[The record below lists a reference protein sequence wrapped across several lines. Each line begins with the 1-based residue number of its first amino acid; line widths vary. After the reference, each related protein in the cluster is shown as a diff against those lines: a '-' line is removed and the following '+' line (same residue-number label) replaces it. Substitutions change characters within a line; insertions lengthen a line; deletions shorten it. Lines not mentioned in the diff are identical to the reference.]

1 MIEFKHYFQPGSDTE
16 RALLVLHGTGGNE
29 HDLIPIAENIG
40 NDAPLLS
47 PRGQVLENGMPRF
60 FRRLAEGVFD
70 RDDLIRRTHE
80 LADFVTESKSH
91 YGLTMHKLY
100 ACGYSNGA
108 NIASSLLLLRP
119 EVLSGAILLRGMVP
133 FVPDVYPDL
142 HGKKILII
150 SGSLDPYATPEQTR
164 QLKQIFEKCGASVQV
179 AEHHYGHNLDYE
191 DIELARSWFQA
202 L

>member
-1 MIEFKHYFQPGSDTE
+1 MEFQHYFQPGSDKE
-16 RALLVLHGTGGNE
+16 HALLVLHGTGGNE

-40 NDAPLLS
+40 NDTPLLS

-60 FRRLAEGVFD
+60 FRRLSEGVFD
-70 RDDLIRRTHE
+70 QADLIRRTHE
-80 LADFVTESKSH
+80 LADFVTYAKSH
-91 YGLTMHKLY
+91 YGLTLHKLY

-119 EVLSGAILLRGMVP
+119 EILSGAILFRGMVP

-142 HGKKILII
+142 HGKKILLV
-150 SGSLDPYATPEQTR
+150 SGSFDPYATPEQTQ
-164 QLKQIFEKCGASVQV
+164 QLKAIFEKCGASVQI
-179 AEHHYGHNLDYE
+179 AEHKFGHNLDHE
-191 DIELARSWFQA
+191 DIALAQSWFRA